1 MENCYFCL
9 IFCFFLQRTDL
20 PCADGLVA
28 AKRWGA
34 DRLHTP
40 QLSVELCR
48 PASSSGLGNEPR
60 EYSPTHIL
68 KRSPSSPNQ
77 RKCYI
82 PWPHNPNNL
91 SNSQCDSDTLPNKRM
106 FLLPLLIASPRV
118 SSTWPGIPSPTHDKL
133 LGLEAAQGTSLG
145 QSGKVIVEEIPDT
158 RRPVPIVRGT
168 LTRRD
173 GRQSPPAI

>member
-1 MENCYFCL
+1 MVL
-9 IFCFFLQRTDL
+9 WQPR
-20 PCADGLVA
+20 DGEQTACTVPQ
-28 AKRWGA
+28 
-34 DRLHTP
+34 LHSP

-91 SNSQCDSDTLPNKRM
+91 SSSQCDSDTLPNKRM

-133 LGLEAAQGTSLG
+133 LGPESQAL
-145 QSGKVIVEEIPDT
+145 
-158 RRPVPIVRGT
+158 
-168 LTRRD
+168 
-173 GRQSPPAI
+173 RQLRAPA